1 MAGRDEDSGNG
12 EPVGGGWDEEG
23 EAAETRE
30 LELDDDERLPWLES
44 ADDEGDEQGVDTGR
58 IIGFVLIA
66 LLVLGVVLGGGW
78 YLLQGRGDPD
88 LVADGSTIGA
98 PEGPY
103 KERPEDPGG
112 RIAEGTGDV
121 APAVG
126 LGQSHQGRL
135 AHEQEAPPPRV
146 ADSDTDE
153 GETEASTGVAVQ
165 VGAYSTREAA
175 RRGWRTLT
183 GQTAV
188 LSDVEYRIVEG
199 KADIGTVFRLQAIA
213 SDVAAAKRLCDAL
226 QADGVACQVKR

>member
-1 MAGRDEDSGNG
+1 MAGRDEDDAAG
-12 EPVGGGWDEEG
+12 EPVADEWG
-23 EAAETRE
+23 EEAEATETRE

-44 ADDEGDEQGVDTGR
+44 ADYDDEEQGVDAGR
-58 IIGFVLIA
+58 IIGFVILA
-66 LLVLGVVLGGGW
+66 LLVLAVVLGGGW
-78 YLLQGRGDPD
+78 YLLKGRGNPD
-88 LVADGSTIGA
+88 LVADGSTIEA

-135 AHEQEAPPPRV
+135 AREQEVPPPRTT
-146 ADSDTDE
+146 DSDAAD
-153 GETEASTGVAVQ
+153 GEAEASTGVAVQ
-165 VGAYSTREAA
+165 VGAFSTHETAQ
-175 RRGWRTLT
+175 RGWTTLRGRTE
-183 GQTAV
+183 V

-199 KADIGTVFRLQAIA
+199 KADIGTVYRLQAIA
-213 SDVAAAKRLCDAL
+213 GDVASAKRLCDAL